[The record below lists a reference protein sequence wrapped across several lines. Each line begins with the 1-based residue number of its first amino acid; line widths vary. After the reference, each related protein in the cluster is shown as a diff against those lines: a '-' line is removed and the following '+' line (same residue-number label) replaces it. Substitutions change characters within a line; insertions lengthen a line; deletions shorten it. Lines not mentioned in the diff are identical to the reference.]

1 MALRAVFPTGLVRL
15 EKSGRGSTRTLGLV
29 RTREIRVKPRPI
41 CLPVHE
47 ISTRDYITNLWADQV
62 SLWRC
67 LRFLLTE
74 LKPPA
79 DDHFED

>member
-1 MALRAVFPTGLVRL
+1 VVAVRHGY
-15 EKSGRGSTRTLGLV
+15 LGLV
-29 RTREIRVKPRPI
+29 LTREIRVKPRPI
-41 CLPVHE
+41 FAYLFM
-47 ISTRDYITNLWADQV
+47 RFQRGDYITNLWADQV